1 MISQGRAISVPRVRS
16 LVSRSYAP
24 ETMRWIDDDN
34 PDSGGTISAGV
45 RVSER
50 TAMRTAAFF
59 SCARVVTETI
69 ATVGL
74 HHYRRTPG
82 GGSVLEPGWL
92 DTLLSTSIHPSLSK
106 VEWLE
111 RTLVNFELWGECY
124 SLLIQGP
131 GGTIVGLDPLHP
143 TQVRCVPMR
152 NGELAFEVIHDDGS
166 TGTYGQDDMFWMHF
180 MPVTNRVGERKGQ
193 PLLDLGR
200 DTIAL
205 CRAMERHASRFFSNG
220 ARPGVVLESDAEL
233 DDEVCEALRES
244 WERIHRGPENAH
256 RTAILDGGVKAKEF
270 GAATNQESQFT
281 EALEFEAGRVCSI
294 MRVPPHMV
302 QLFSNLKYATVEQGA
317 IDFRNH
323 CIAPRCTRLEHAFAR
338 SLVLDQS
345 THFVRFQLDEL
356 ERGDGASRMDYET
369 KGVQWGINAVNE
381 SRAREGRNPVP
392 GGDIHLVPENYTTL
406 ERMARREAAKPENIE
421 PVLDRLAS
429 GGISPAAAR
438 VLLAVQNPML
448 SDEEVVGI
456 IEGAVP
462 GAQPEA
468 PQVSVLLQVID
479 DVAEGKLTH
488 DGARAVLAVAFPQLD
503 AVLVDAMVGGVTVRT
518 VDAVSEPVGLP
529 APAASPPAGQSAID
543 GLPPEASAGVD
554 VASLALNGAQVT
566 ALLEVTTQVAAGAIT
581 KEAATLVI
589 TSAFPTIP
597 EATARQIADGALV
610 IPAAATVH
618 PDPSPPGDGEPA
630 TDSQEEQT

>member
-1 MISQGRAISVPRVRS
+1 MISNARALSGPRVRS
-16 LVSRSYAP
+16 LTTRSYSP
-24 ETMRWIDDDN
+24 EIQRWIDSDD
-34 PDSGGTISAGV
+34 PDFGSISAGV
-45 RVSER
+45 QVTER

-69 ATVGL
+69 ATLGL
-74 HHYRRTPG
+74 HHYRRLPEG
-82 GGSVLEPGWL
+82 GCEIEPGWL
-92 DTLLSTSIHPSLSK
+92 DTLLSMSIHPSLSI

-111 RTLVNFELWGECY
+111 RTLINFELWGECY

-152 NGELAFEVIHDDGS
+152 NGELAFEVAHTDGRLE
-166 TGTYGQDDMFWMHF
+166 TYGQDDMFWMHF
-180 MPVTNRVGERKGQ
+180 QPITNRYGERKGQ

-205 CRAMERHASRFFSNG
+205 CRAMERHASRFFANG
-220 ARPGVVLESDAEL
+220 ARPGVVLESDSEL
-233 DDEVCEALRES
+233 DDDTCEAIRES

-270 GAATNQESQFT
+270 GTATNQESQFT

-317 IDFRNH
+317 IDYRNH

-345 THFVRFQLDEL
+345 THFVRFNLDEL
-356 ERGDGASRMDYET
+356 ERGDGASRMAYET
-369 KGVQWGINAVNE
+369 NGIQWGINAINE
-381 SRAREGRNPVP
+381 SRAREGRNPCK
-392 GGDIHLVPENYTTL
+392 GGDVHLVPENYTTL
-406 ERMARREAAKPENIE
+406 ERLARREAAKPENIE
-421 PVLDRLAS
+421 PVLDRLAA
-429 GGISPAAAR
+429 GGISPDAAR
-438 VLLAVQNPML
+438 VLLTVQNPML
-448 SDEEVVGI
+448 AAEEVNAIVA
-456 IEGAVP
+456 GAVP
-462 GAQPEA
+462 GAQPDK

-479 DVAEGKLTH
+479 DVSSGKLTP

-503 AVLVDAMVGGVTVRT
+503 SGLVESMVGGVKTQT
-518 VDAVSEPVGLP
+518 VDAVSAPLGLP
-529 APAASPPAGQSAID
+529 APAADQPAGSDAVE
-543 GLPPEASAGVD
+543 GLPPEAAAGVD

-566 ALLEVTTQVAAGAIT
+566 ALLEVTTQVAAGSIT

-597 EATARQIADGALV
+597 EETARRIADGALA
-610 IPAAATVH
+610 IPESATHQPEAAPA
-618 PDPSPPGDGEPA
+618 GDGEQPN
-630 TDSQEEQT
+630 DSQEDQT

>member
-1 MISQGRAISVPRVRS
+1 MISNSNTISVPRVRS
-16 LVSRSYAP
+16 LTRRSYAP
-24 ETMRWIDDDN
+24 EVQRWLDEDD
-34 PDSGGTISAGV
+34 PDIGNQTSAGV
-45 RVSER
+45 RVTER

-74 HHYRRTPG
+74 HHYRRLSG
-82 GGSVLEPGWL
+82 GGCVLEPGWL
-92 DTLLSTSIHPSLSK
+92 DTLLSVSIHPSLSK

-131 GGTIVGLDPLHP
+131 GGTIIGLDPLHP

-180 MPVTNRVGERKGQ
+180 MPVTNRFGLRKGT
-193 PLLDLGR
+193 PLLELGR

-205 CRAMERHASRFFSNG
+205 CRAMERHATRFFGNG
-220 ARPGVVLESDAEL
+220 ARPGVVLEADKEL
-233 DDEVCEALRES
+233 GDDVCENLRDS

-256 RTAILDGGVKAKEF
+256 RTAILDGGVKAREF
-270 GAATNQESQFT
+270 GSASNQDSQFT
-281 EALEFEAGRVCSI
+281 ESLEFEAGRVCSI

-345 THFVRFQLDEL
+345 THFIRFHLDEL
-356 ERGDGASRMDYET
+356 ERGDGESRMDYET

-392 GGDIHLVPENYTTL
+392 GGDVHLVPENYTTL
-406 ERMARREAAKPENIE
+406 ERLARREAAKPENIE
-421 PVLDRLAS
+421 PVLDRLAA
-429 GGISPAAAR
+429 GGISPDAAR
-438 VLLAVQNPML
+438 VLLTVQNPML
-448 SDEEVVGI
+448 AAEEVNAIVA
-456 IEGAVP
+456 GAVP
-462 GAQPEA
+462 GAQPDK

-503 AVLVDAMVGGVTVRT
+503 SHLVEAMVGGVLMRT
-518 VDAVSEPVGLP
+518 VDAVSNPLGLP
-529 APAASPPAGQSAID
+529 APASDPPAGAAAIE
-543 GLPPEASAGVD
+543 GLPAEASAG
-554 VASLALNGAQVT
+554 
-566 ALLEVTTQVAAGAIT
+566 
-581 KEAATLVI
+581 
-589 TSAFPTIP
+589 
-597 EATARQIADGALV
+597 ADGALSA
-610 IPAAATVH
+610 PSEATH
-618 PDPSPPGDGEPA
+618 QPEDSPPGDGEQP